1 VGQAT
6 AGGPVVPLERTQ
18 DGPTGGHD
26 LTHVHGALIERT
38 YRVLHDDLVRFCAG
52 RGASPGRA
60 EDIAQET
67 FARATE
73 HARAT
78 GDVPRWPWLMVTA
91 RRLLRDLDQRR
102 SATPS
107 APDGLQVEDPTADP
121 AELAVTAEDHRW
133 LRDRLAELPAAQR
146 DALVLEDRGW
156 STREVALLLG
166 VSEGCVRQLR
176 RRARTAL
183 QAAWGDRDAL
193 GGVALLPV
201 FGQRAWD
208 RLRAA
213 AARARDR
220 VMQLDASS
228 LAASSDVAGA
238 AVAAVF
244 VGMALGGPAAATT
257 PTMPPAATPSVVH
270 LAGVVP
276 TSEAGPVPPSE
287 ASTVLDAAVRT
298 GPAGAGPVAPAA
310 TETPSRTAGS
320 ERDLDVAVTPSE
332 EVPGASGASMTI
344 QGESRDGTRRLED
357 AHQVPA
363 PAGGPV
369 DGHGEVTV
377 RCEGITGSTACAAYD
392 VVIDAEDGAAD
403 DMHATEPARLG

>member
-18 DGPTGGHD
+18 DGPTWGHD
-26 LTHVHGALIERT
+26 LTRVRSALIERT

-52 RGASPGRA
+52 RGASPSRA
-60 EDIAQET
+60 EDVAQET

-156 STREVALLLG
+156 STHEVALLLG

-176 RRARTAL
+176 RRARGAL
-183 QAAWGDRDAL
+183 QAAWGDREAL
-193 GGVALLPV
+193 GGVALLPL
-201 FGQRAWD
+201 FGQWAWD

-228 LAASSDVAGA
+228 LAATSDVAGA
-238 AVAAVF
+238 AVAAVV
-244 VGMALGGPAAATT
+244 VGMAFGGPAAATT
-257 PTMPPAATPSVVH
+257 PTMPPAATPSVAH

-276 TSEAGPVPPSE
+276 TWEAGPIPPSR
-287 ASTVLDAAVRT
+287 ASTVLDAAVPT
-298 GPAGAGPVAPAA
+298 GPADAGPVAPAA

-320 ERDLDVAVTPSE
+320 ERDVDVVVTPSE
-332 EVPGASGASMTI
+332 VDAAGTDPRLSVS
-344 QGESRDGTRRLED
+344 GESGNGTRRVGH
-357 AHQVPA
+357 AQVITSPVGD
-363 PAGGPV
+363 AGGSGSI
-369 DGHGEVTV
+369 DLK
-377 RCEGITGSTACAAYD
+377 CEGITGTTACSAYDAATETTTPDDSTASPAT
-392 VVIDAEDGAAD
+392 DA
-403 DMHATEPARLG
+403 